1 MTLTFN
7 RMKTTTCSLLIIISL
22 LQLMI
27 PVNTEE
33 TLDSIMKKLKEAL
46 RDGGNRPSTV
56 THTFSCT
63 SVKALGNLASCP
75 AGMIATGC
83 SCGFAC
89 GSWNV
94 QNENVCHCLCPII
107 DWTLARCC
115 QLS

>member
-1 MTLTFN
+1 
-7 RMKTTTCSLLIIISL
+7 MKTTTCSLFIIISL

-27 PVNTEE
+27 LVNTEE

-46 RDGGNRPSTV
+46 SRLEHPRPTV
-56 THTFSCT
+56 TKSVSCT
-63 SVKALGNLASCP
+63 TVKAAGKLASCP
-75 AGMIATGC
+75 SGMIATGC

-94 QNENVCHCLCPII
+94 QNENICHCLCPII

-115 QLS
+115 DLRK

>member
-33 TLDSIMKKLKEAL
+33 TLDSIIKKLKEAL
-46 RDGGNRPSTV
+46 SNHPSTV
-56 THTFSCT
+56 THTLSCT
-63 SVKALGNLASCP
+63 SVKASGNLASCS

-89 GSWNV
+89 GSWNI